1 SRIHEVHCHRRCP
14 HCLGLVCHR
23 CLLLLRIFDRLVPP
37 RKHLLHPQPP
47 KVGQNLCI
55 TLNGSL
61 SKPVTTGSQIRVT
74 ATFWGINV
82 YDQTADL
89 CAGLVGGA
97 NPCPIATTTTT
108 VTQCIT
114 VPSNVPAGVSLTLK
128 AVATNADASRIFCIN
143 GPLTFSN

>member
-1 SRIHEVHCHRRCP
+1 MKFIATAAALIALASSATAAFSSCGSSSDSFN
-14 HCLGLVCHR
+14 LGGISYL
-23 CLLLLRIFDRLVPP
+23 PN
-37 RKHLLHPQPP
+37 PP

-61 SKPVTTGSQIRVT
+61 SKPVTAGSTIRVT

-89 CAGLVGGA
+89 CTGLVGGA
-97 NPCPIATTTTT
+97 NPCPIDTTTTT

>member
-1 SRIHEVHCHRRCP
+1 MKFIATAAALIALASSATAAFSSCGSSTDSFH
-14 HCLGLVCHR
+14 LGG
-23 CLLLLRIFDRLVPP
+23 ISYTPN
-37 RKHLLHPQPP
+37 PP

-61 SKPVTTGSQIRVT
+61 AKPVTTGSTIRVT

-97 NPCPIATTTTT
+97 NACPIATTATS

>member
-1 SRIHEVHCHRRCP
+1 MKFTATAAALIALASSATAAFSSCGSASDSFS
-14 HCLGLVCHR
+14 LGS
-23 CLLLLRIFDRLVPP
+23 ITYTPN
-37 RKHLLHPQPP
+37 PP
-47 KVGQNLCI
+47 KVGKDICI

-61 SKPVTTGSQIRVT
+61 KAPVSTGSSLHVT

-82 YDQTADL
+82 YDQTVDL
-89 CAGLVGGA
+89 CNGLVGGP
-97 NPCPIATTTTT
+97 NPCPIPVTTTS

-128 AVATNADASRIFCIN
+128 AVATNADSSRIFCIS

>member
-1 SRIHEVHCHRRCP
+1 MKFIATAAALIALASSASAAFSSC
-14 HCLGLVCHR
+14 GAATDS
-23 CLLLLRIFDRLVPP
+23 F
-37 RKHLLHPQPP
+37 HLSSVSYTPNPP
-47 KVGQNLCI
+47 KVGQNVCI

-61 SKPVTTGSQIRVT
+61 SKAVTAGSSIRVT

-89 CAGLVGGA
+89 CAGLDGSA
-97 NPCPIATTTTT
+97 NPCPIETTTTS
-108 VTQCIT
+108 VTQCIA

-128 AVATNADASRIFCIN
+128 ATATNADSSRIFCIS

>member
-1 SRIHEVHCHRRCP
+1 MKFIATAAALIALASSATAAFSSCGSSSDSFSLSSVTYTP
-14 HCLGLVCHR
+14 N
-23 CLLLLRIFDRLVPP
+23 
-37 RKHLLHPQPP
+37 PP
-47 KVGQNLCI
+47 KVGQNVCI

-61 SKPVTTGSQIRVT
+61 SKEVSAGSTIRVT

-89 CAGLVGGA
+89 CAGLAGGA
-97 NPCPIATTTTT
+97 NPCPISTAATT

-114 VPSNVPAGVSLTLK
+114 VPSNVPAGVSLNLK
-128 AVATNADASRIFCIN
+128 ATASNPDNSRIFCIS

>member
-1 SRIHEVHCHRRCP
+1 MKFIATAAALIALASSATAAFSSC
-14 HCLGLVCHR
+14 GSSTDS
-23 CLLLLRIFDRLVPP
+23 F
-37 RKHLLHPQPP
+37 HLP

>member
-1 SRIHEVHCHRRCP
+1 MKFTATAAALIALASSATAAFSSCGSSSDSFS
-14 HCLGLVCHR
+14 LGS
-23 CLLLLRIFDRLVPP
+23 ISYTPN
-37 RKHLLHPQPP
+37 PP
-47 KVGQNLCI
+47 KVNQSLCI
-55 TLNGSL
+55 TLKGTL
-61 SKPVTTGSQIRVT
+61 KTPVTAGSTIRIT

-97 NPCPIATTTTT
+97 NPCPIPTTTTS

-114 VPSNVPAGVSLTLK
+114 VPSNVPAGVSLNLQ
-128 AVATNADASRIFCIN
+128 AVATNADSSRIFCIG